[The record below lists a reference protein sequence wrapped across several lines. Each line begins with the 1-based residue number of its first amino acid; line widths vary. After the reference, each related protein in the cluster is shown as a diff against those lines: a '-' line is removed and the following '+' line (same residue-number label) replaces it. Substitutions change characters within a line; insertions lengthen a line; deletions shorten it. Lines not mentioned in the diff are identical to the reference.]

1 MAKFV
6 DKVLGIL
13 GFEFEEGLQ
22 DETYEEIV
30 PWREPKEKARKNNI
44 ISLPSAK
51 PMKMVILK
59 PVKFDQVQA
68 IADHLK
74 NRRPVIVNLEDTGKE
89 LARRIVDFL
98 SGTTYALGGSMQK
111 VSASIMLFVPQNV
124 DVAGD
129 LETSYVERLVTS
141 KANFN

>member
-6 DKVLGIL
+6 DKMLGML
-13 GFEFEEGLQ
+13 GFEFEEE
-22 DETYEEIV
+22 DPVEVREEVV
-30 PWREPKEKARKNNI
+30 PWNESKEKVKKANVV
-44 ISLPSAK
+44 SLPSPKQMKVVIVK
-51 PMKMVILK
+51 PAN
-59 PVKFDQVQA
+59 FDQVQG

-74 NRRPVIVNLEDTGKE
+74 NRRPVIVNLEGAEKE

-111 VSASIMLFVPQNV
+111 VSCSIMLFVPPNV

-129 LETSYVERLVTS
+129 IDASYVERLTYAPS
-141 KANFN
+141 KK